1 MAFATTSQ
9 LLPPQA
15 LAVSPEM
22 HSSPRARRVGRITS
36 HLIPR
41 ENRERCAAELRRV
54 EQYRTLQALRNA
66 RKLLEKARRLIRS
79 RSKAL
84 RASNKKQNLPECPSA
99 SDLHTITRSLE
110 GLDLEDNQS
119 ISQEDLGDPAA
130 TTTVPVDDQD
140 IIKITEGIEGL
151 VLDDNQNINQE
162 VPKAPTAIITAPAGD
177 RKFIL
182 RVVFGNGRLSSEI
195 RRGGQ

>member
-9 LLPPQA
+9 QLPPQVLA
-15 LAVSPEM
+15 LFPEM
-22 HSSPRARRVGRITS
+22 HPSQRTRRVRRITP

-41 ENRERCAAELRRV
+41 ENRERRAAALRRV
-54 EQYRTLQALRNA
+54 EQYRTLRALRNA

-84 RASNKKQNLPECPSA
+84 RASNKQQNLPESPSA
-99 SDLHTITRSLE
+99 NDLYTITRSLE
-110 GLDLEDNQS
+110 GLGLEDNWS
-119 ISQEDLGDPAA
+119 ISQEVPEVPAA
-130 TTTVPVDDQD
+130 TMTAPVDDQD
-140 IIKITEGIEGL
+140 ILKITEGIEAL
-151 VLDDNQNINQE
+151 VLDDNRNLNQE
-162 VPKAPTAIITAPAGD
+162 IPEAPTAIFTAPVGD

-182 RVVFGNGRLSSEI
+182 KVDFGSGRLSCEI